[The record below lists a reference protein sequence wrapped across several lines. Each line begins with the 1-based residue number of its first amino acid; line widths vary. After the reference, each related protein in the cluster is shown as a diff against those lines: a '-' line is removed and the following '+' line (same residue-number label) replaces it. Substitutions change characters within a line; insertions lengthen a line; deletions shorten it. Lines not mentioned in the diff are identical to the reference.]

1 MRIQLSDHFTY
12 KKLFRFIFPSIGM
25 MVFISIYGVIDGFF
39 VSNFVGKTA
48 FAAINLIMP
57 FFMIFGSF
65 GFMIGTGGSALVARI
80 LGLGDKENGNRYFS
94 MMIIFTLL
102 VSLILSIAGYFI
114 IRPLSVM
121 LGATGDMIEDC
132 VLYGKVM
139 IFSLPSFMLQNVFQ
153 SFLVTAEKPKLGL
166 TYTVAAGV
174 ANIVLDALFI
184 VGFHWGVF
192 GAAFATVISQSIG
205 GLLPFLYFIK
215 PNKSL
220 LRLQR
225 TKLELQPLVKACTNG
240 ASEMMSNISSSLV
253 SVLYNFQLLRL
264 AGENGVAAYGV
275 LMYVNFIFLAVFI
288 GYSIGIGPLISYH
301 FGAENHT
308 ELRSLKNKSLLL
320 MLLAGIGLTLLAQLL
335 ATPLAK
341 LFVGYD
347 HDLFVMTRQAFR
359 LFSLSFLATGLNVF
373 ASAFFTALNN
383 GAVSAAISFIRT
395 LVFQLLAV
403 LLLPIVLGINGI
415 WLAIV
420 VAEVL
425 TLMVSF
431 FFFATKKKR
440 YHY

>member
-12 KKLFRFIFPSIGM
+12 KKLLRFTFPSIGM

-48 FAAINLIMP
+48 FSAINLIMP

-80 LGLGDKENGNRYFS
+80 LGLGDKKTANGYFS

-114 IRPLSVM
+114 IRPLATM
-121 LGATGDMIEDC
+121 LGATGNMIEDC
-132 VLYGKVM
+132 VRYGKVL

-166 TYTVAAGV
+166 IYTIVAGV
-174 ANIVLDALFI
+174 ANIVLDGLFI
-184 VGFHWGVF
+184 IGFHWGVF
-192 GAAFATVISQSIG
+192 GAALATVISQSIG
-205 GLLPFLYFIK
+205 GLLPFIYFIR

-220 LRLQR
+220 LRLQKTR
-225 TKLELQPLVKACTNG
+225 LELQPLVKACTNG

-264 AGENGVAAYGV
+264 VGENGVAAYGV

-288 GYSIGIGPLISYH
+288 GYSIGSSPIVSYH
-301 FGAENHT
+301 FGAENHA
-308 ELRSLKNKSLLL
+308 ELHNMKNKSLIL
-320 MLLAGIGLTLLAQLL
+320 MALAGIGLTLLAQIL

-347 HDLFVMTRQAFR
+347 HDLFIMTRQAFK
-359 LFSLSFLATGLNVF
+359 LFSISFLATGLNIF
-373 ASAFFTALNN
+373 ASGFFTALNN

-395 LVFQLLAV
+395 LVFQLLSV
-403 LLLPIVLGINGI
+403 LLLPVFLGINGI

-420 VAEVL
+420 VAEML
-425 TLMVSF
+425 TLIVSF
-431 FFFATKKKR
+431 FFLATKKKR